1 MKIAFVRGA
10 YLNNFEGQNY
20 PSGITGYSSLF
31 PIDSHVSFPVVKLFS
46 PADVQRIPFLS
57 QGIKYIANRT
67 LGDSQLLWGLEQH
80 ISNADIV
87 HVGDPHYFYSYQ
99 AALLKSKGEI
109 KKLVSTWWE
118 TIPFN
123 NESTAAK
130 KRIKKFTMHQVDRF
144 VCYSK
149 KAKQCLM
156 TEGISEDR
164 ISHISLGV
172 DIVAFYPCEKKNEQ
186 FTILFVGRLV
196 EEKGIFDVYASYKQ
210 LLQNNKKVF
219 LKIVGSGPMEQRLK
233 YAIQKDGL
241 SDFVT
246 VEHRS
251 YQEMPEIFQKADILC
266 APSKKTPTWEEQ
278 YGMVFVEAL
287 ASGLPIVSYD
297 TGAIPE
303 IVKDGGLLCGDG
315 NIAQLTH
322 SCELLYSDRKLCSK
336 IGRIGRERA
345 EKLFDAKKT
354 SLLIENLY
362 KAL

>member
-31 PIDSHVSFPVVKLFS
+31 PIDSRVSFPVVKLFS
-46 PADVQRIPFLS
+46 PADLQKIPFLS
-57 QGIKYIANRT
+57 QGIKYITNRT
-67 LGDSQLLWGLEQH
+67 LGDSQLLCGLEQH
-80 ISNADIV
+80 ILNADIV

-99 AALLKSKGEI
+99 AAVLKRKAKI

-130 KRIKKFTMHQVDRF
+130 KRIKKFTMSQVDRF

-156 TEGISEDR
+156 AEGITEDR
-164 ISHISLGV
+164 ISYISLGV
-172 DIVAFYPCEKKNEQ
+172 DTVAFHPCEKKNEQ

-196 EEKGIFDVYASYKQ
+196 EEKGVLDVYSACKQ
-210 LLQNNKKVF
+210 LIQNKKKVL
-219 LKIVGSGPMEQRLK
+219 LKIMGSGPLEQKLN
-233 YAIQKDGL
+233 YSILKDGL
-241 SDFVT
+241 SDYVT
-246 VEHRS
+246 IEHKP
-251 YQEMPEIFQKADILC
+251 YQEMPEIFQEADILC
-266 APSKKTPTWEEQ
+266 VPSKKTPTWEEQ

-297 TGAIPE
+297 TGAISE
-303 IVKDGGLLCGDG
+303 IVGKGGLLCCEGD
-315 NIAQLTH
+315 IEQLTH
-322 SCELLYSDRKLCSK
+322 TCELLYTDRKLWSE

-345 EKLFDAKKT
+345 EKFFDAKKA
-354 SLLIENLY
+354 SLIIENLY
-362 KAL
+362 KTL